1 MSGVHALPAGSSA
14 CHRGATGKGNPMTN
28 ASRAVLLCAL
38 LAFPVPVLAA
48 DAVSQWWA
56 DVSTLADDG
65 MEGRLT
71 GSPGYDRA
79 AQYVIGR
86 LKEEGLKPAGIK
98 GYLQPVA
105 LQQQLVDQEASHATL
120 SAADG
125 GATLLKVGEQMLI
138 TAGGGP
144 RPA

>member
-1 MSGVHALPAGSSA
+1 MAGVRALPAGSST

-28 ASRAVLLCAL
+28 ASGAVLLCAL
-38 LAFPVPVLAA
+38 LALPSPVLAA

-56 DVSTLADDG
+56 DVSALADDG

-86 LKEEGLKPAGIK
+86 LKAEGLQPAGIQA
-98 GYLQPVA
+98 YLQPVA
-105 LQQQLVDQEASHATL
+105 LQH
-120 SAADG
+120 
-125 GATLLKVGEQMLI
+125 
-138 TAGGGP
+138 
-144 RPA
+144 